1 MVKNLPTVERSTKIR
16 FGKNCTDDQAENTIV
31 FNASNV
37 QINADYTGSV
47 YMTPLRV
54 RTDVNDRNITML
66 TYNRTTKEVMDSGA
80 IAEDVLQFDLEDA
93 VRNGNVTAN
102 TVSFN
107 NAITSFTTLSN
118 VGIANGSP
126 IHTLDIGSNVAIDDV
141 GSNVVSILGGNVYI
155 QKDLIVDGNAQIN
168 GVVTVVNTENL
179 SITDAIVELGR
190 NNTSGDTTTD
200 LGLLMN
206 RPGSNVVIG
215 FREGGDEIV
224 LAYTQSS
231 ASSKTITPLTNEDI
245 DVHVYGRVLTEANV
259 GIINTSPIHTLD
271 VGSNLYVDEFGSNIL
286 VVQGNT
292 NVTGD
297 LTVDTDTLYVN
308 SVASKVGIKTTS
320 PDAELHVVGNVYA
333 SSNLTV
339 DEDTLHV
346 DALTHSVGVETKGPD
361 ANLHVVGNVYVSS
374 NLTVDTDTL
383 HVDTMADRVGINTKN
398 PDANLHVVGNV
409 YVSSNLTVDTD
420 TLHVDALTH
429 SVGVETKNPDAN
441 LHVVG
446 NVYVSSNL
454 TADED
459 TLHVDALTHS
469 VGVETKNP
477 DANLHVV
484 GNVYVTSNLTVDTD
498 TLHVDTVADHVGI
511 NTKEPDA
518 ELHVVGNV
526 YVSSNLTVDTDTLHV
541 DTVADRV
548 GINTKNPDANLH
560 VVGNVYVSSNL
571 TVDEDTLHVDALT
584 HSVGIETKDPDANLH
599 VVGNVYV
606 SSNLTVDTDTLHVDT
621 VADHVGINTKEP
633 DAELHVVGNVYV
645 SSNLTVDTDT
655 LHVDALTHSVGV
667 ETKDPDANLHVVGN
681 VYVTSNLTV
690 DTDTLHV
697 DALTHSVGVE
707 TKDPD
712 ANLHVVGNVYVT
724 SNLTVD
730 EDTLHVDALTHSV
743 GVETKDPD
751 ANLHV
756 VGNVYVTSNLTV
768 DEDTLHVDAL
778 THSVGVE
785 SKNPD
790 ANLHVVGNVY
800 VSSNLTV
807 DEDTLHVD
815 ALTHSVG
822 IETKEPDA
830 NLHVVGNVY
839 VSSNLTVDTDTLH
852 VDALTHSVGI
862 ETKDPDANL
871 HVVGNVYVTSNLTVD
886 TDTLHVDA
894 LTHSVGIETKGPD
907 ANLHVVGNVYASSN
921 LTVDTD
927 TFHVNALTHSVGIE
941 TKNPDAN
948 LHVVGNVYVTSNL
961 TVDTDTLHVDTVA
974 DRVGINTKEPDANL
988 HVVGNAYVS
997 NTLTLND
1004 PTTALVTD
1012 LTSNVLVKLNQLSNV
1027 DIDITSAT
1035 ESLRSEHILVYDGTN
1050 WINDYPKHTYVK
1062 VYNVSGYELKTG
1074 NVVYAVG
1081 THNANVLE
1089 VALAKADDPATM
1101 PAFGLVTSDI
1111 PQSGEGVAVTYGK
1124 AQLEGIAEFATG
1136 ETVYV
1141 SNAYAGTLSNVKPFY
1156 TDDVPNL
1163 IQNVGIVTKSGGG
1176 TGSIF
1181 VTGVGRANDVPNAQI
1196 VEDEGDINWV
1206 YVNNVNND
1214 FKKIVPSNLLT
1225 QLQTLE
1231 QVSAAGNNVSNI
1243 ISFSNVTTGIV
1254 TTGNVQVGSNI
1265 SVIGLTDPSNKYL
1278 PMVDTT
1284 GTFIKSPV
1292 YVTDGGKYVISA
1304 SEAEFLG
1311 NITLG
1316 GNTTIISS
1324 TSVTI
1329 EDRIFGVGANNS
1341 TSGLDSGFMIEH
1353 QDSGTY
1359 ANVALI
1365 YHADEHRFS
1374 IGHTQNTFSDDHILH
1389 YQDASGMLIDLR
1401 GNVAAQNNMTVAET
1415 ITVTGASTL
1424 KDDLTVGLVSNLF
1437 VDVSTSRVGINEAS
1451 PEKSL
1456 DVNGTGRFK
1465 DTTDSTT
1472 TSTGAL
1478 IVSGGLGVASNI
1490 HSTNVYATTH
1500 MAVGTSP
1507 TSVPL
1512 EVRASGTD
1520 GILVKNIGETA
1531 TDHAKLALEVT
1542 SGSGGDPY
1550 LTMKTNSTTFAA
1562 GVDNSDNDIFKISN
1576 GSALGTNDRLKI
1588 TTAGI
1593 TTVTNT
1599 TEATSTST
1607 GALIV
1612 SGGLGVASNINV
1624 TNVYVLGT
1632 TAASSKTTGAL
1643 QVRGG
1648 LGVQGSVYAASL
1660 HTDDYV
1666 SHIDDTNTRI
1676 GFPAVDTFVVE
1687 TSGTERIR
1695 VDSVGR
1701 LGVGTTAPQAKLHVV
1716 GNAYVSSNLTVGA
1729 SNLFVDTTSGRV
1741 GVGSASPNSN
1751 LHVVGNAYV
1760 SSNLTVGTSDLFVNT
1775 VTGRVGVGSASPN
1788 SNLHVA
1794 GNAYVSSNL
1803 TVGTSDFHVDTLSG
1817 HVGIGITNP
1826 DRLFHVQ
1833 GDNAIWRIDRD
1844 RDSAALQFH
1853 RFPVGDFTTP
1863 LKGFYMGVNASASN
1877 DGEFFIT
1884 DYGTAVSGSSG
1895 IRRLTIGNTGDVAIS
1910 SNLSVGTAKFHVD
1923 TLTGF
1928 VGVGTTNP
1936 VYTLDVNGNARVGA
1950 LTATTGTFS
1959 GDLAVGTSKLF
1970 VDVSTGQV
1978 GIGSA
1983 SPNSNVH
1990 VVGNAYVSSNL
2001 TVGASKLFVNTV
2013 SGHVGVGSASPN
2025 SNLHVVGNVYVSSNL
2040 TVGASNFFVD
2050 TTTGGVGIGTNTP
2063 EYKLDVHG
2071 TSNVGVLTVSNA
2083 TEATSTST
2091 GALIVSGGLGVA
2103 SNINATNVYVL
2114 GSTTS
2119 SSKTTGA
2126 LQVTGGVG
2134 VGGSLYATE
2143 LFTDENIVHTGDTDT
2158 YIGFPAADTFVVETN
2173 GNERLRV
2180 DSSGNIGINDST
2192 PEYKLDVNGTGRF
2205 TGVLTG
2211 DAGVSVT
2218 DTTQATSTT
2227 TGALT
2232 VAGGISTQTNVHAS
2246 NVYIAGGLVTNT
2258 GGVTKKTY
2266 SHTGTITS
2274 GTQPYMNV
2282 NFTNHIFYARIT
2294 AQLVEGDEELSTMV
2308 LECGGGNKSGSSP
2321 TTNIALGTKNVF
2333 GGVSTNPWSSVV
2345 IAEPTR
2351 LAMIPS
2357 TALGGT
2363 GEYHIFIEYTSPNAG
2378 GGVTTIDEDTTAAV
2392 TFGY

>member
-308 SVASKVGIKTTS
+308 SVASKVGI
-320 PDAELHVVGNVYA
+320 
-333 SSNLTV
+333 
-339 DEDTLHV
+339 
-346 DALTHSVGVETKGPD
+346 
-361 ANLHVVGNVYVSS
+361 
-374 NLTVDTDTL
+374 
-383 HVDTMADRVGINTKN
+383 
-398 PDANLHVVGNV
+398 
-409 YVSSNLTVDTD
+409 
-420 TLHVDALTH
+420 
-429 SVGVETKNPDAN
+429 
-441 LHVVG
+441 
-446 NVYVSSNL
+446 
-454 TADED
+454 
-459 TLHVDALTHS
+459 
-469 VGVETKNP
+469 
-477 DANLHVV
+477 
-484 GNVYVTSNLTVDTD
+484 
-498 TLHVDTVADHVGI
+498 
-511 NTKEPDA
+511 
-518 ELHVVGNV
+518 
-526 YVSSNLTVDTDTLHV
+526 
-541 DTVADRV
+541 
-548 GINTKNPDANLH
+548 NTKNPDANLH

-584 HSVGIETKDPDANLH
+584 HSVGIETKNPDANLHVVGNVYVSSNLTVDTDTLHVDALTHSVGIETKNPDANLH

-621 VADHVGINTKEP
+621 VADHVGINTKNPDANLHVVGNVYVSSNLTVDTDTLHVDALTHSVGIETKEPDANLHVVGNVYVTSNLTVDTDTLHVDTAADHVGINTKNP

-655 LHVDALTHSVGV
+655 LHVDALTHSVGI
-667 ETKDPDANLHVVGN
+667 ETKEPDANLHVVGN

-697 DALTHSVGVE
+697 DTVADHVGIN
-707 TKDPD
+707 T
-712 ANLHVVGNVYVT
+712 
-724 SNLTVD
+724 
-730 EDTLHVDALTHSV
+730 
-743 GVETKDPD
+743 
-751 ANLHV
+751 
-756 VGNVYVTSNLTV
+756 
-768 DEDTLHVDAL
+768 
-778 THSVGVE
+778 
-785 SKNPD
+785 KNPD
-790 ANLHVVGNVY
+790 AELHVVGNVY

-807 DEDTLHVD
+807 DTDTLHVD

-822 IETKEPDA
+822 IETKNPDA
-830 NLHVVGNVY
+830 NLHVVGNTYVSSNLTVDTDTLHVDALTHSVGIETKDPDANLHVEGNVYVSSNLTVDTDTFHVDTVADHVGINTKNPAANLHVEGNTY

-871 HVVGNVYVTSNLTVD
+871 HVVGNVYVSSNLTVN

-894 LTHSVGIETKGPD
+894 LTHSVGIETKDPDANLHIVGNVYVSSNLTVDTDTLHVDTVADHVGINTKNPD
-907 ANLHVVGNVYASSN
+907 ANLHVVGNVYMSSNLTVDEDTFHVDALTHSVGIETKEPDANLHVVGNVYVSSNLTVDEDTLHVDTVADHVGINTKEPDAELHVVGNTYVSSNLTVDTDTFHVDALTHSVGIETKDPDANLHVVGNVYVTSN

-927 TFHVNALTHSVGIE
+927 TFHVNALTHSVGVE

-1027 DIDITSAT
+1027 EIDTTSAT
-1035 ESLRSEHILVYDGTN
+1035 ESLRSDHILVYDGSN

-1062 VYNVSGYELKTG
+1062 VFNDSGVELKTG
-1074 NVVYAVG
+1074 NVVYVVG
-1081 THNANVLE
+1081 THNANLLE

-1101 PAFGLVTSDI
+1101 PAFGVVTSNI
-1111 PQSGEGVAVTYGK
+1111 LQSGEGVAVTYGK
-1124 AQLEGIAEFATG
+1124 AQVSGIQDFVEG

-1141 SNAYAGTLSNVKPFY
+1141 SNVHAGMLSNIKPFY

-1176 TGSIF
+1176 AGSIF

-1265 SVIGLTDPSNKYL
+1265 SVIGLADPSNKYL

-1341 TSGLDSGFMIEH
+1341 VTGLDSGFMIEH
-1353 QDSGTY
+1353 QHEAGDY
-1359 ANVALI
+1359 ANIALI
-1365 YHADEHRFS
+1365 HHASDHRFA
-1374 IGHTQNTFSDDHILH
+1374 IGYTQNTFTDDHILY
-1389 YQDASGMLIDLR
+1389 YQYPSRNLLVDLQ
-1401 GNVAAQNNMTVAET
+1401 GDVDVQNTLSVGQTM
-1415 ITVTGASTL
+1415 TVTGASTL

-1520 GILVKNIGETA
+1520 AILVKNVGETA
-1531 TDHAKLALEVT
+1531 ADHAKLALEVT

-1588 TTAGI
+1588 TPAGV
-1593 TTVTNT
+1593 TTITNT
-1599 TEATSTST
+1599 TEATSTTS

-1612 SGGLGVASNINV
+1612 SGGLGVASNINA

-1632 TAASSKTTGAL
+1632 TVASSKTTGAL

-1676 GFPAVDTFVVE
+1676 GFPVDDTFVVE
-1687 TSGTERIR
+1687 TNGNERIR
-1695 VDSVGR
+1695 VDSAGR
-1701 LGVGTTAPQAKLHVV
+1701 LGVGVTSPTSNLHVV

-1729 SNLFVDTTSGRV
+1729 SNLFVDVSTS
-1741 GVGSASPNSN
+1741 N
-1751 LHVVGNAYV
+1751 
-1760 SSNLTVGTSDLFVNT
+1760 
-1775 VTGRVGVGSASPN
+1775 
-1788 SNLHVA
+1788 
-1794 GNAYVSSNL
+1794 
-1803 TVGTSDFHVDTLSG
+1803 
-1817 HVGIGITNP
+1817 VGIGTN
-1826 DRLFHVQ
+1826 
-1833 GDNAIWRIDRD
+1833 
-1844 RDSAALQFH
+1844 
-1853 RFPVGDFTTP
+1853 TP
-1863 LKGFYMGVNASASN
+1863 AYKLDVH
-1877 DGEFFIT
+1877 
-1884 DYGTAVSGSSG
+1884 GTA
-1895 IRRLTIGNTGDVAIS
+1895 N
-1910 SNLSVGTAKFHVD
+1910 
-1923 TLTGF
+1923 
-1928 VGVGTTNP
+1928 
-1936 VYTLDVNGNARVGA
+1936 VGA
-1950 LTATTGTFS
+1950 LTATTVSATTVGIHYGTISGSNTISASTVSAITVNSNVNSDNVVASNGFYGAIKGSNVIAASTVSAITVNSNVNSDNVVASNGFYGAIKGSNTIAASTGTFT
-1959 GDLAVGTSKLF
+1959 GDLTVGASNLF
-1970 VDVSTGQV
+1970 VDTINAQV

-1983 SPNSNVH
+1983 SPNSNLH
-1990 VVGNAYVSSNL
+1990 VEGNA
-2001 TVGASKLFVNTV
+2001 
-2013 SGHVGVGSASPN
+2013 
-2025 SNLHVVGNVYVSSNL
+2025 YVSSNL

-2050 TTTGGVGIGTNTP
+2050 TATGGVGIGTN
-2063 EYKLDVHG
+2063 
-2071 TSNVGVLTVSNA
+2071 
-2083 TEATSTST
+2083 
-2091 GALIVSGGLGVA
+2091 
-2103 SNINATNVYVL
+2103 
-2114 GSTTS
+2114 
-2119 SSKTTGA
+2119 
-2126 LQVTGGVG
+2126 
-2134 VGGSLYATE
+2134 
-2143 LFTDENIVHTGDTDT
+2143 
-2158 YIGFPAADTFVVETN
+2158 
-2173 GNERLRV
+2173 
-2180 DSSGNIGINDST
+2180 T

-2274 GTQPYMNV
+2274 GKQPYMNV

-2357 TALGGT
+2357 TALDGT

-2378 GGVTTIDEDTTAAV
+2378 GGVTTIDKDTTAAV

>member
-1 MVKNLPTVERSTKIR
+1 MVKNLPTVERSTRIR
-16 FGKNCTDDQAENTIV
+16 FGKNCKDDQADNTIV

-37 QINADYTGSV
+37 EINADYAGSV

-190 NNTSGDTTTD
+190 NNTSEDTTTD

-308 SVASKVGIKTTS
+308 SVASKVGI
-320 PDAELHVVGNVYA
+320 
-333 SSNLTV
+333 
-339 DEDTLHV
+339 
-346 DALTHSVGVETKGPD
+346 
-361 ANLHVVGNVYVSS
+361 
-374 NLTVDTDTL
+374 
-383 HVDTMADRVGINTKN
+383 
-398 PDANLHVVGNV
+398 
-409 YVSSNLTVDTD
+409 
-420 TLHVDALTH
+420 
-429 SVGVETKNPDAN
+429 
-441 LHVVG
+441 
-446 NVYVSSNL
+446 
-454 TADED
+454 
-459 TLHVDALTHS
+459 
-469 VGVETKNP
+469 
-477 DANLHVV
+477 
-484 GNVYVTSNLTVDTD
+484 
-498 TLHVDTVADHVGI
+498 
-511 NTKEPDA
+511 
-518 ELHVVGNV
+518 
-526 YVSSNLTVDTDTLHV
+526 
-541 DTVADRV
+541 
-548 GINTKNPDANLH
+548 NTKNPDANLH

-584 HSVGIETKDPDANLH
+584 HSVGIETKN
-599 VVGNVYV
+599 
-606 SSNLTVDTDTLHVDT
+606 
-621 VADHVGINTKEP
+621 
-633 DAELHVVGNVYV
+633 
-645 SSNLTVDTDT
+645 
-655 LHVDALTHSVGV
+655 
-667 ETKDPDANLHVVGN
+667 
-681 VYVTSNLTV
+681 
-690 DTDTLHV
+690 
-697 DALTHSVGVE
+697 
-707 TKDPD
+707 
-712 ANLHVVGNVYVT
+712 
-724 SNLTVD
+724 
-730 EDTLHVDALTHSV
+730 
-743 GVETKDPD
+743 
-751 ANLHV
+751 
-756 VGNVYVTSNLTV
+756 
-768 DEDTLHVDAL
+768 
-778 THSVGVE
+778 
-785 SKNPD
+785 
-790 ANLHVVGNVY
+790 
-800 VSSNLTV
+800 
-807 DEDTLHVD
+807 
-815 ALTHSVG
+815 
-822 IETKEPDA
+822 PDA

-862 ETKDPDANL
+862 ETKEPDANL

-894 LTHSVGIETKGPD
+894 LTHSVGIETKG
-907 ANLHVVGNVYASSN
+907 
-921 LTVDTD
+921 
-927 TFHVNALTHSVGIE
+927 
-941 TKNPDAN
+941 PDAN

-1027 DIDITSAT
+1027 EIDTTSAT
-1035 ESLRSEHILVYDGTN
+1035 ESLRSDHILVYDGSN

-1062 VYNVSGYELKTG
+1062 VFNDSGVELKTG
-1074 NVVYAVG
+1074 NVVYVVG
-1081 THNANVLE
+1081 THNANLLE

-1101 PAFGLVTSDI
+1101 PAFGVVTSNI
-1111 PQSGEGVAVTYGK
+1111 LQSGEGVAVTYGK
-1124 AQLEGIAEFATG
+1124 AQVSGIQDFVEG

-1141 SNAYAGTLSNVKPFY
+1141 SNVHAGMLSNIKPFY

-1176 TGSIF
+1176 AGSIF

-1265 SVIGLTDPSNKYL
+1265 SVIGIADPSNKYL

-1341 TSGLDSGFMIEH
+1341 VTGLDSGFMIEH
-1353 QDSGTY
+1353 QHEAGDY
-1359 ANVALI
+1359 ANIALI
-1365 YHADEHRFS
+1365 HHAVDHRFA
-1374 IGHTQNTFSDDHILH
+1374 IGYTQNTFTDDHILY
-1389 YQDASGMLIDLR
+1389 YQYPSRNLLVDLQADVDVQ
-1401 GNVAAQNNMTVAET
+1401 NTLSVAQTM
-1415 ITVTGASTL
+1415 TVTGASTL

-1520 GILVKNIGETA
+1520 AILVKNVGETA
-1531 TDHAKLALEVT
+1531 ADHAKLALEVT

-1695 VDSVGR
+1695 VDSAGR
-1701 LGVGTTAPQAKLHVV
+1701 LGVGVTSPTSNLHVV

-1729 SNLFVDTTSGRV
+1729 SNLFVDVSTS
-1741 GVGSASPNSN
+1741 N
-1751 LHVVGNAYV
+1751 
-1760 SSNLTVGTSDLFVNT
+1760 
-1775 VTGRVGVGSASPN
+1775 
-1788 SNLHVA
+1788 
-1794 GNAYVSSNL
+1794 
-1803 TVGTSDFHVDTLSG
+1803 
-1817 HVGIGITNP
+1817 VGIGTN
-1826 DRLFHVQ
+1826 
-1833 GDNAIWRIDRD
+1833 
-1844 RDSAALQFH
+1844 
-1853 RFPVGDFTTP
+1853 TP
-1863 LKGFYMGVNASASN
+1863 AYKLDVH
-1877 DGEFFIT
+1877 
-1884 DYGTAVSGSSG
+1884 GTA
-1895 IRRLTIGNTGDVAIS
+1895 N
-1910 SNLSVGTAKFHVD
+1910 
-1923 TLTGF
+1923 
-1928 VGVGTTNP
+1928 
-1936 VYTLDVNGNARVGA
+1936 VGA
-1950 LTATTGTFS
+1950 LTATTVSATTVGIHYGTISGSNTISASTVSAITVNSNVNSDNVVASNGFYGAIKGSNVIAASTVSAITVNSNVNSDNVVASNGFYGAIKGSNTIAASTGTFT
-1959 GDLAVGTSKLF
+1959 GDLTVGASNLF
-1970 VDVSTGQV
+1970 VDTINAQV

-1983 SPNSNVH
+1983 SPNSNLH
-1990 VVGNAYVSSNL
+1990 VEGNA
-2001 TVGASKLFVNTV
+2001 
-2013 SGHVGVGSASPN
+2013 
-2025 SNLHVVGNVYVSSNL
+2025 YVSSNL

-2050 TTTGGVGIGTNTP
+2050 TATGGVGIGTN
-2063 EYKLDVHG
+2063 
-2071 TSNVGVLTVSNA
+2071 
-2083 TEATSTST
+2083 
-2091 GALIVSGGLGVA
+2091 
-2103 SNINATNVYVL
+2103 
-2114 GSTTS
+2114 
-2119 SSKTTGA
+2119 
-2126 LQVTGGVG
+2126 
-2134 VGGSLYATE
+2134 
-2143 LFTDENIVHTGDTDT
+2143 
-2158 YIGFPAADTFVVETN
+2158 
-2173 GNERLRV
+2173 
-2180 DSSGNIGINDST
+2180 T

-2266 SHTGTITS
+2266 A
-2274 GTQPYMNV
+2274 Y
-2282 NFTNHIFYARIT
+2282 
-2294 AQLVEGDEELSTMV
+2294 
-2308 LECGGGNKSGSSP
+2308 
-2321 TTNIALGTKNVF
+2321 
-2333 GGVSTNPWSSVV
+2333 
-2345 IAEPTR
+2345 
-2351 LAMIPS
+2351 
-2357 TALGGT
+2357 
-2363 GEYHIFIEYTSPNAG
+2363 
-2378 GGVTTIDEDTTAAV
+2378 
-2392 TFGY
+2392 

>member
-37 QINADYTGSV
+37 QINADYAGSV

-190 NNTSGDTTTD
+190 NNTSEDTTTD

-308 SVASKVGIKTTS
+308 SVASKVGI
-320 PDAELHVVGNVYA
+320 
-333 SSNLTV
+333 
-339 DEDTLHV
+339 
-346 DALTHSVGVETKGPD
+346 
-361 ANLHVVGNVYVSS
+361 
-374 NLTVDTDTL
+374 
-383 HVDTMADRVGINTKN
+383 
-398 PDANLHVVGNV
+398 
-409 YVSSNLTVDTD
+409 
-420 TLHVDALTH
+420 
-429 SVGVETKNPDAN
+429 
-441 LHVVG
+441 
-446 NVYVSSNL
+446 
-454 TADED
+454 
-459 TLHVDALTHS
+459 
-469 VGVETKNP
+469 
-477 DANLHVV
+477 
-484 GNVYVTSNLTVDTD
+484 
-498 TLHVDTVADHVGI
+498 
-511 NTKEPDA
+511 
-518 ELHVVGNV
+518 
-526 YVSSNLTVDTDTLHV
+526 
-541 DTVADRV
+541 
-548 GINTKNPDANLH
+548 NTKNPDANLH

-584 HSVGIETKDPDANLH
+584 HSVGIETK
-599 VVGNVYV
+599 
-606 SSNLTVDTDTLHVDT
+606 
-621 VADHVGINTKEP
+621 
-633 DAELHVVGNVYV
+633 
-645 SSNLTVDTDT
+645 
-655 LHVDALTHSVGV
+655 
-667 ETKDPDANLHVVGN
+667 
-681 VYVTSNLTV
+681 
-690 DTDTLHV
+690 
-697 DALTHSVGVE
+697 
-707 TKDPD
+707 
-712 ANLHVVGNVYVT
+712 
-724 SNLTVD
+724 
-730 EDTLHVDALTHSV
+730 
-743 GVETKDPD
+743 
-751 ANLHV
+751 
-756 VGNVYVTSNLTV
+756 
-768 DEDTLHVDAL
+768 
-778 THSVGVE
+778 
-785 SKNPD
+785 NPD

-822 IETKEPDA
+822 IETKNPDANLHVVGNVYVSSNLTVDTDTLHVDTVADHVGINTKNPDA

-862 ETKDPDANL
+862 ETKEPDANL

-886 TDTLHVDA
+886 TDTLHVDTAADHVGINTKNPDAELHVVGNVYVSSNLTVDTDTLHVDA
-894 LTHSVGIETKGPD
+894 LTHSVGIETK
-907 ANLHVVGNVYASSN
+907 
-921 LTVDTD
+921 
-927 TFHVNALTHSVGIE
+927 E
-941 TKNPDAN
+941 PDAN

-974 DRVGINTKEPDANL
+974 DHVGINTKNPDAELHVVGNVYVSSNLTVDTDTLHVDALTHSVGIETKNPDANL
-988 HVVGNAYVS
+988 HVVGNTYVSSNLTVDTDTLHVDALTHSVGIETKDPDANLHVEGNVYVSSNLTVDTDTFHVDTVADHVGINTKNPAANLHVEGNTYVS

-1027 DIDITSAT
+1027 EIDTTSAT
-1035 ESLRSEHILVYDGTN
+1035 ESLRSDHILVYDGSN

-1062 VYNVSGYELKTG
+1062 VFNDSGVELKTG
-1074 NVVYAVG
+1074 NVVYVVG
-1081 THNANVLE
+1081 THNANLLE

-1101 PAFGLVTSDI
+1101 PAFGVVTSNI
-1111 PQSGEGVAVTYGK
+1111 LQSGEGVAVTYGK
-1124 AQLEGIAEFATG
+1124 AQVSGIQDFVEG

-1141 SNAYAGTLSNVKPFY
+1141 SNVHAGMLSNIKPFY

-1176 TGSIF
+1176 AGSIF

-1265 SVIGLTDPSNKYL
+1265 SVIGLADPSNKYL

-1341 TSGLDSGFMIEH
+1341 VTGLDSGFMIEH
-1353 QDSGTY
+1353 QHEAGDY
-1359 ANVALI
+1359 ANIALI
-1365 YHADEHRFS
+1365 HHASDHRFA
-1374 IGHTQNTFSDDHILH
+1374 IGYTQNTFTDDHILY
-1389 YQDASGMLIDLR
+1389 YQYPSRNLLVDLQ
-1401 GNVAAQNNMTVAET
+1401 GDVDVQNTLSVGQTM
-1415 ITVTGASTL
+1415 TVTGASTL

-1520 GILVKNIGETA
+1520 AILVKNVGETA
-1531 TDHAKLALEVT
+1531 ADHAKLALEVT

-1588 TTAGI
+1588 TPAGV
-1593 TTVTNT
+1593 TTITNT
-1599 TEATSTST
+1599 TEATSTTS

-1729 SNLFVDTTSGRV
+1729 SNLFVDTTSGR
-1741 GVGSASPNSN
+1741 
-1751 LHVVGNAYV
+1751 
-1760 SSNLTVGTSDLFVNT
+1760 
-1775 VTGRVGVGSASPN
+1775 
-1788 SNLHVA
+1788 
-1794 GNAYVSSNL
+1794 
-1803 TVGTSDFHVDTLSG
+1803 
-1817 HVGIGITNP
+1817 
-1826 DRLFHVQ
+1826 
-1833 GDNAIWRIDRD
+1833 
-1844 RDSAALQFH
+1844 
-1853 RFPVGDFTTP
+1853 
-1863 LKGFYMGVNASASN
+1863 
-1877 DGEFFIT
+1877 
-1884 DYGTAVSGSSG
+1884 
-1895 IRRLTIGNTGDVAIS
+1895 
-1910 SNLSVGTAKFHVD
+1910 
-1923 TLTGF
+1923 
-1928 VGVGTTNP
+1928 
-1936 VYTLDVNGNARVGA
+1936 
-1950 LTATTGTFS
+1950 
-1959 GDLAVGTSKLF
+1959 
-1970 VDVSTGQV
+1970 
-1978 GIGSA
+1978 
-1983 SPNSNVH
+1983 
-1990 VVGNAYVSSNL
+1990 
-2001 TVGASKLFVNTV
+2001 
-2013 SGHVGVGSASPN
+2013 VGVGSASPN

>member
-37 QINADYTGSV
+37 QINADYAGSV

-308 SVASKVGIKTTS
+308 SVASKVGI
-320 PDAELHVVGNVYA
+320 
-333 SSNLTV
+333 
-339 DEDTLHV
+339 
-346 DALTHSVGVETKGPD
+346 
-361 ANLHVVGNVYVSS
+361 
-374 NLTVDTDTL
+374 
-383 HVDTMADRVGINTKN
+383 
-398 PDANLHVVGNV
+398 
-409 YVSSNLTVDTD
+409 
-420 TLHVDALTH
+420 
-429 SVGVETKNPDAN
+429 
-441 LHVVG
+441 
-446 NVYVSSNL
+446 
-454 TADED
+454 
-459 TLHVDALTHS
+459 
-469 VGVETKNP
+469 
-477 DANLHVV
+477 
-484 GNVYVTSNLTVDTD
+484 
-498 TLHVDTVADHVGI
+498 
-511 NTKEPDA
+511 
-518 ELHVVGNV
+518 
-526 YVSSNLTVDTDTLHV
+526 
-541 DTVADRV
+541 
-548 GINTKNPDANLH
+548 NTKNPDANLH

-584 HSVGIETKDPDANLH
+584 HSVGIETK
-599 VVGNVYV
+599 
-606 SSNLTVDTDTLHVDT
+606 
-621 VADHVGINTKEP
+621 
-633 DAELHVVGNVYV
+633 
-645 SSNLTVDTDT
+645 
-655 LHVDALTHSVGV
+655 
-667 ETKDPDANLHVVGN
+667 
-681 VYVTSNLTV
+681 
-690 DTDTLHV
+690 
-697 DALTHSVGVE
+697 
-707 TKDPD
+707 
-712 ANLHVVGNVYVT
+712 
-724 SNLTVD
+724 
-730 EDTLHVDALTHSV
+730 
-743 GVETKDPD
+743 
-751 ANLHV
+751 
-756 VGNVYVTSNLTV
+756 
-768 DEDTLHVDAL
+768 
-778 THSVGVE
+778 
-785 SKNPD
+785 NPD

-822 IETKEPDA
+822 IETKNPDANLHVVGNVYVSSNLTVDTDTLHVDALTHSVGIETKNPDANLHVVGNVYVSSNLTVDTDTLHVDTVADHVGINTKNPDANLHVVGNVYVSSNLTVDTDTLHVDALTHSVGIETKEPDA
-830 NLHVVGNVY
+830 NLHVVGNVYVTSNLTVDTDTLHVDTAADHVGINTKNPDAELHVVGNVYVSSNLTVDTDTLHVDALTHSVGIETKEPDANLHVVGNVYVTSNLTVDTDTLHVDTVADHVGINTKNPDAELHVVGNVYVSSNLTVDTDTLHVDALTHSVGIETKNPDANLHVVGNTYVSSNLTVDTDTLHVDALTHSVGIETKDPDANLHVEGNVYVSSNLTVDTDTFHVDTVADHVGINTKNPAANLHVEGNTY

-871 HVVGNVYVTSNLTVD
+871 HVVGNVYVSSNLTVN

-894 LTHSVGIETKGPD
+894 LTHSVGIETKDPDANLHIVGNVYVSSNLTVDTDTLHVDTVADHVGINTKNPD
-907 ANLHVVGNVYASSN
+907 ANLHVVGNVYMSSNLTVDEDTFHVDALTHSVGIETKEPDANLHVVGNVYVSSNLTVDEDTLHVDTVADHVGINTKEPDAELHVVGNTYVSSNLTVDTDTFHVDALTHSVGIETKDPDANLHVVGNVYVTSN

-927 TFHVNALTHSVGIE
+927 TFHVNALTHSVGVE

-1027 DIDITSAT
+1027 EIDTTSAT
-1035 ESLRSEHILVYDGTN
+1035 ESLRSDHILVYDGSN

-1062 VYNVSGYELKTG
+1062 VFNDSGVELKTG
-1074 NVVYAVG
+1074 NVVYVVG
-1081 THNANVLE
+1081 THNANLLE

-1101 PAFGLVTSDI
+1101 PAFGVVTSNI
-1111 PQSGEGVAVTYGK
+1111 LQSGEGVAVTYGK
-1124 AQLEGIAEFATG
+1124 AQVSGIQDFVEG

-1141 SNAYAGTLSNVKPFY
+1141 SNVHAGMLSNIKPFY

-1176 TGSIF
+1176 AGSIF

-1265 SVIGLTDPSNKYL
+1265 SVIGLADPSNKYL

-1341 TSGLDSGFMIEH
+1341 VTGLDSGFMIEH
-1353 QDSGTY
+1353 QHEAGDY
-1359 ANVALI
+1359 ANIALI
-1365 YHADEHRFS
+1365 HHASDHRFA
-1374 IGHTQNTFSDDHILH
+1374 IGYTQNTFTDDHILY
-1389 YQDASGMLIDLR
+1389 YQYPSRNLLVDLQ
-1401 GNVAAQNNMTVAET
+1401 GDVDVQNTLSVGQTM
-1415 ITVTGASTL
+1415 TVTGASTL

-1729 SNLFVDTTSGRV
+1729 SNLFVDTTSGR
-1741 GVGSASPNSN
+1741 
-1751 LHVVGNAYV
+1751 
-1760 SSNLTVGTSDLFVNT
+1760 
-1775 VTGRVGVGSASPN
+1775 
-1788 SNLHVA
+1788 
-1794 GNAYVSSNL
+1794 
-1803 TVGTSDFHVDTLSG
+1803 
-1817 HVGIGITNP
+1817 
-1826 DRLFHVQ
+1826 
-1833 GDNAIWRIDRD
+1833 
-1844 RDSAALQFH
+1844 
-1853 RFPVGDFTTP
+1853 
-1863 LKGFYMGVNASASN
+1863 
-1877 DGEFFIT
+1877 
-1884 DYGTAVSGSSG
+1884 
-1895 IRRLTIGNTGDVAIS
+1895 
-1910 SNLSVGTAKFHVD
+1910 
-1923 TLTGF
+1923 
-1928 VGVGTTNP
+1928 
-1936 VYTLDVNGNARVGA
+1936 
-1950 LTATTGTFS
+1950 
-1959 GDLAVGTSKLF
+1959 
-1970 VDVSTGQV
+1970 
-1978 GIGSA
+1978 
-1983 SPNSNVH
+1983 
-1990 VVGNAYVSSNL
+1990 
-2001 TVGASKLFVNTV
+2001 
-2013 SGHVGVGSASPN
+2013 VGVGSASPN

>member
-1 MVKNLPTVERSTKIR
+1 MVKNLPTVERSTRIR
-16 FGKNCTDDQAENTIV
+16 FGKNCKDDQADNTIV

-37 QINADYTGSV
+37 EINADYAGSV
-47 YMTPLRV
+47 YMTPLRL
-54 RTDVNDRNITML
+54 REDLGDRNITVL
-66 TYNRTTKEVMDSGA
+66 AYNQVTKEVMDSGA
-80 IAEDVLQFDLEDA
+80 IAEDILDFDLEAA
-93 VRNGNVTAN
+93 VINGNVTGN
-102 TVSFN
+102 TASFN
-107 NAITSFTTLSN
+107 NTITSITTLSN

-126 IHTLDIGSNVAIDDV
+126 IHTLDIGTNVAIDVV
-141 GSNVVSILGGNVYI
+141 GSNVVSVLGGNVYI

-190 NNTSGDTTTD
+190 NNTSGDATLD

-206 RPGSNVVIG
+206 RPESNVVIG
-215 FREGGDEIV
+215 FREGTDEIV
-224 LAYTQSS
+224 LGYTESG
-231 ASSKTITPLTNEDI
+231 ATSKTFSPKTDEDI

-271 VGSNLYVDEFGSNIL
+271 VGSNSYVDEFGSNIL

-308 SVASKVGIKTTS
+308 SVASK
-320 PDAELHVVGNVYA
+320 
-333 SSNLTV
+333 
-339 DEDTLHV
+339 
-346 DALTHSVGVETKGPD
+346 
-361 ANLHVVGNVYVSS
+361 
-374 NLTVDTDTL
+374 
-383 HVDTMADRVGINTKN
+383 
-398 PDANLHVVGNV
+398 
-409 YVSSNLTVDTD
+409 
-420 TLHVDALTH
+420 
-429 SVGVETKNPDAN
+429 
-441 LHVVG
+441 
-446 NVYVSSNL
+446 
-454 TADED
+454 
-459 TLHVDALTHS
+459 
-469 VGVETKNP
+469 
-477 DANLHVV
+477 
-484 GNVYVTSNLTVDTD
+484 
-498 TLHVDTVADHVGI
+498 
-511 NTKEPDA
+511 
-518 ELHVVGNV
+518 
-526 YVSSNLTVDTDTLHV
+526 
-541 DTVADRV
+541 V

-584 HSVGIETKDPDANLH
+584 HSVGIETKNPDAN
-599 VVGNVYV
+599 
-606 SSNLTVDTDTLHVDT
+606 
-621 VADHVGINTKEP
+621 
-633 DAELHVVGNVYV
+633 LHVVGNVYV

-681 VYVTSNLTV
+681 VYVS
-690 DTDTLHV
+690 
-697 DALTHSVGVE
+697 
-707 TKDPD
+707 
-712 ANLHVVGNVYVT
+712 

-743 GVETKDPD
+743 GIET
-751 ANLHV
+751 
-756 VGNVYVTSNLTV
+756 
-768 DEDTLHVDAL
+768 
-778 THSVGVE
+778 
-785 SKNPD
+785 KNPD

-822 IETKEPDA
+822 IETKNPDANLHVVGNTYVSSNLTVDTDTLHVDALTHSVGIETKEPDA

-839 VSSNLTVDTDTLH
+839 VSSNLTVDEDTLHVDTVADHVGINTKEPDAELHVVGNTYVSSNLTVDTDTFH

-886 TDTLHVDA
+886 TDT
-894 LTHSVGIETKGPD
+894 
-907 ANLHVVGNVYASSN
+907 
-921 LTVDTD
+921 
-927 TFHVNALTHSVGIE
+927 FHVNALTHSVGVE

-948 LHVVGNVYVTSNL
+948 LHVVGNVYVTSN
-961 TVDTDTLHVDTVA
+961 
-974 DRVGINTKEPDANL
+974 
-988 HVVGNAYVS
+988 
-997 NTLTLND
+997 LTLND

-1027 DIDITSAT
+1027 EIDTTSAT
-1035 ESLRSEHILVYDGTN
+1035 ESLRSDHILVYDGTN

-1062 VYNVSGYELKTG
+1062 VFNDSGVELKTG
-1074 NVVYAVG
+1074 NVVYVVG
-1081 THNANVLE
+1081 THNANLLE

-1101 PAFGLVTSDI
+1101 PAFGVVTSNI
-1111 PQSGEGVAVTYGK
+1111 LQSGEGVAVTYGK
-1124 AQLEGIAEFATG
+1124 AQVSGIQDFVEG

-1141 SNAYAGTLSNVKPFY
+1141 SNVHAGMLSNIKPFY

-1163 IQNVGIVTKSGGG
+1163 IQNAGIVTKSGGG
-1176 TGSIF
+1176 AGSIF

-1265 SVIGLTDPSNKYL
+1265 SVIGLADPSNKYL

-1341 TSGLDSGFMIEH
+1341 VTGLDSGFMIEH
-1353 QDSGTY
+1353 QHEAGDY
-1359 ANVALI
+1359 ANIALI
-1365 YHADEHRFS
+1365 HQASDHRFA
-1374 IGHTQNTFSDDHILH
+1374 IGYAQNTFTDDHILY
-1389 YQDASGMLIDLR
+1389 YQYPSRNLLVDLQADVDVQ
-1401 GNVAAQNNMTVAET
+1401 NTLSVAQTM
-1415 ITVTGASTL
+1415 TVTGASTL

-1520 GILVKNIGETA
+1520 AILVKNVGETA
-1531 TDHAKLALEVT
+1531 ADHAKLALEVT

-1695 VDSVGR
+1695 VDSAGR
-1701 LGVGTTAPQAKLHVV
+1701 LGVGVTSPTSNLHVV

-1729 SNLFVDTTSGRV
+1729 SNLFVDVSTS
-1741 GVGSASPNSN
+1741 N
-1751 LHVVGNAYV
+1751 
-1760 SSNLTVGTSDLFVNT
+1760 
-1775 VTGRVGVGSASPN
+1775 
-1788 SNLHVA
+1788 
-1794 GNAYVSSNL
+1794 
-1803 TVGTSDFHVDTLSG
+1803 
-1817 HVGIGITNP
+1817 VGIGTN
-1826 DRLFHVQ
+1826 
-1833 GDNAIWRIDRD
+1833 
-1844 RDSAALQFH
+1844 
-1853 RFPVGDFTTP
+1853 TP
-1863 LKGFYMGVNASASN
+1863 AYKLDVH
-1877 DGEFFIT
+1877 
-1884 DYGTAVSGSSG
+1884 GTA
-1895 IRRLTIGNTGDVAIS
+1895 N
-1910 SNLSVGTAKFHVD
+1910 
-1923 TLTGF
+1923 
-1928 VGVGTTNP
+1928 
-1936 VYTLDVNGNARVGA
+1936 VGA
-1950 LTATTGTFS
+1950 LTATTVSATTVGIHYGTISGSNTISASTVSAITVNSNVNSDNVVASNGFYGAIKGSNVIAASTVSAITVNSNVNSDNVVASNGFYGAIKGSNTIAASTGTFT
-1959 GDLAVGTSKLF
+1959 GDLTVGASNLF
-1970 VDVSTGQV
+1970 VDTINAQV

-1983 SPNSNVH
+1983 SPNSNLH
-1990 VVGNAYVSSNL
+1990 VEGNA
-2001 TVGASKLFVNTV
+2001 
-2013 SGHVGVGSASPN
+2013 
-2025 SNLHVVGNVYVSSNL
+2025 YVSSNL

-2050 TTTGGVGIGTNTP
+2050 TATGGVGIGTN
-2063 EYKLDVHG
+2063 
-2071 TSNVGVLTVSNA
+2071 
-2083 TEATSTST
+2083 
-2091 GALIVSGGLGVA
+2091 
-2103 SNINATNVYVL
+2103 
-2114 GSTTS
+2114 
-2119 SSKTTGA
+2119 
-2126 LQVTGGVG
+2126 
-2134 VGGSLYATE
+2134 
-2143 LFTDENIVHTGDTDT
+2143 
-2158 YIGFPAADTFVVETN
+2158 
-2173 GNERLRV
+2173 
-2180 DSSGNIGINDST
+2180 T

-2266 SHTGTITS
+2266 AYSGTITS
-2274 GTQPYMNV
+2274 GKQPYMNV

-2333 GGVSTNPWSSVV
+2333 GGASTNPWSSVV
-2345 IAEPTR
+2345 ISEPTR

-2357 TALGGT
+2357 TALDGT